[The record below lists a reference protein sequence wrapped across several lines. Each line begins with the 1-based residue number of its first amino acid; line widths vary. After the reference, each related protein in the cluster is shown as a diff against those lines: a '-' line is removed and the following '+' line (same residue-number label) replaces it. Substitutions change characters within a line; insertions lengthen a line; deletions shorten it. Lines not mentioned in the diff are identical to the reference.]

1 MTPIRP
7 AGGVSG
13 AAPGGPDVA
22 PYSSS
27 VDNADPH
34 RPFDPAG
41 PRAFAAALARTLQ
54 QARCRHHLSP
64 AEIAA
69 RTGGAV
75 SESALIEYETGV
87 QAPEVDVLWV
97 LARALGEPVRALAD
111 EAGDRLDAGSGSGAD
126 RQLP

>member
-1 MTPIRP
+1 MAYPGP
-7 AGGVSG
+7 
-13 AAPGGPDVA
+13 APGRPDVA

-34 RPFDPAG
+34 RPFDPPG
-41 PRAFAAALARTLQ
+41 PQAFAAALARALQ
-54 QARCRHHLSP
+54 QARCRHLLTP

-75 SESALIEYETGV
+75 SESAVTTYETGA

-97 LARALGEPVRALAD
+97 LARALGEPVEALVD
-111 EAGDRLDAGSGSGAD
+111 EARQHLQARSGPG
-126 RQLP
+126 QPLP